1 MTTDKTFQL
10 VQTWGPLGEG
20 SKIETVYGDI
30 DHNGPYSLVLGIIQL
45 FAHSLWTSS
54 TPSVIL
60 PV

>member
-30 DHNGPYSLVLGIIQL
+30 DHNGPYSLVLGIYKNRKEA
-45 FAHSLWTSS
+45 FDERRKWEKEN
-54 TPSVIL
+54 VW
-60 PV
+60 